1 MLKKV
6 LKPGKTNQNNSQKSA
21 QKVFF
26 SSKEL
31 KKVLKKVN
39 LLKKVT
45 QRRSLVKNLLKKV
58 LKKEPKKVAFPKNA
72 QKSWV
77 LLKKVEI

>member
-1 MLKKV
+1 MLKK
-6 LKPGKTNQNNSQKSA
+6 G
-21 QKVFF
+21 
-26 SSKEL
+26 
-31 KKVLKKVN
+31 LKKVN

-45 QRRSLVKNLLKKV
+45 QRRSLLKNLLKKV
-58 LKKEPKKVAFPKNA
+58 LKKVLNKRTFPKNA